1 MNDLDSISSG
11 QTFNASVDRPP
22 THASLASPRIV
33 NYETGKA
40 GAKARSLWRLEP
52 LRIRWVEFLLSI
64 PWLCVLLLS
73 FFFISII
80 LPLSIPPVSSFFLF
94 PPSPYQWFNAALWHF
109 CLYIPPSLFLFPS
122 VPLSFWSWPNSQ
134 GGSLLCFHCPC
145 CVKTNICHI
154 CRVFDPTFLNR
165 NKVNN

>member
-1 MNDLDSISSG
+1 MS
-11 QTFNASVDRPP
+11 ADRPP

-64 PWLCVLLLS
+64 PWLCVLLLNFYFLFHFQQCS
-73 FFFISII
+73 YFPSHLFLSAVSSVFFYF
-80 LPLSIPPVSSFFLF
+80 LPLPTDDLMLHCGLSVSSFLRF
-94 PPSPYQWFNAALWHF
+94 PPSFSFL
-109 CLYIPPSLFLFPS
+109 LSLS
-122 VPLSFWSWPNSQ
+122 LSDPGQPASQ
-134 GGSLLCFHCPC
+134 GCSLSSFHCTC

-154 CRVFDPTFLNR
+154 CPVFDPAFLNR
-165 NKVNN
+165 NKVHN